1 MSGGEQLIT
10 EVITNQDR
18 DMSVTMFTAP
28 QVWPPVLSLHCCQCQ
43 WSHPGGWGQW
53 QGDNHSDTRR
63 GELRPGAGE
72 PWPIRGLESSWP
84 MCVFQ
89 VPGQW
94 AHSKSKLE
102 EEADCWRGQGHL
114 RRGPAEWHYWHR
126 DHPGPGPTHQEAHA
140 LEGDGVEKLFFLLGL
155 VLSSKDISTNYN
167 EDLIPRL
174 ESLNLEIFLLV
185 WCLLTECPV
194 NSKGL
199 APIGF

>member
-72 PWPIRGLESSWP
+72 PWPIRGLESSWS

-89 VPGQW
+89 VPGQG
-94 AHSKSKLE
+94 
-102 EEADCWRGQGHL
+102 RGSWL
-114 RRGPAEWHYWHR
+114 WTRSMSSPARPSWVTLLTSWSPR
-126 DHPGPGPTHQEAHA
+126 TWPAHQEAHA
-140 LEGDGVEKLFFLLGL
+140 LEGDRGRHREALLPPGL
-155 VLSSKDISTNYN
+155 SAQLQGHLYKFQRGLDRQVRIIESWNIS
-167 EDLIPRL
+167 
-174 ESLNLEIFLLV
+174 F
-185 WCLLTECPV
+185 
-194 NSKGL
+194 GL
-199 APIGF
+199 MPSDRMSGKQ